1 MNISKKEA
9 VATLVATSIVLPMSA
24 TIASANEN
32 NVQAM
37 NIEYRTIT
45 GNSVNFRT
53 GPGTNHSSMGKLN
66 KGNTVEY
73 IGKSGD
79 WVNVK
84 HNGKVGYVHGD
95 YVSTSNNTSTDNTIK
110 STKVVN
116 GNSVNF
122 RTGPSTSNS
131 SIGKLNKGAEV
142 GFISESNGWS
152 KISYNGKI
160 GYMSSQY
167 LSNKGNTPSED
178 NSVKSTKVVNE
189 NSVNFRTGP
198 STSHSKIATLS
209 IGTEVGFI
217 SESNGWSKISYNGK
231 VGYMSSQYLGNKGSS
246 NVPSSQKA
254 DKVIEFAKT
263 LLGKPYVWG
272 AEGPSSF
279 DCSGFTQYVFKKSV
293 GVSIPRV
300 SRDQAKFGQYINKS
314 DIKKGDLI
322 SFDTDGANNGQ
333 VSHIGIYMG
342 NGQFIHASSSKKKV
356 IISDMNGYY
365 NNAYVNARRV
375 L

>member
-1 MNISKKEA
+1 
-9 VATLVATSIVLPMSA
+9 
-24 TIASANEN
+24 
-32 NVQAM
+32 
-37 NIEYRTIT
+37 
-45 GNSVNFRT
+45 
-53 GPGTNHSSMGKLN
+53 
-66 KGNTVEY
+66 
-73 IGKSGD
+73 
-79 WVNVK
+79 
-84 HNGKVGYVHGD
+84 
-95 YVSTSNNTSTDNTIK
+95 
-110 STKVVN
+110 
-116 GNSVNF
+116 
-122 RTGPSTSNS
+122 
-131 SIGKLNKGAEV
+131 
-142 GFISESNGWS
+142 
-152 KISYNGKI
+152 SYNGKI

-167 LSNKGNTPSED
+167 LGD
-178 NSVKSTKVVNE
+178 
-189 NSVNFRTGP
+189 
-198 STSHSKIATLS
+198 
-209 IGTEVGFI
+209 
-217 SESNGWSKISYNGK
+217 
-231 VGYMSSQYLGNKGSS
+231 KGSS

-322 SFDTDGANNGQ
+322 SFDTDGSNNGQ

-356 IISDMNGYY
+356 IISDMNAYY